1 MIRTRINKLFRSVF
15 TKLILINLA
24 TWVLIMIAVAGILFL
39 SKHKGKPFSRN
50 ARLYLQYIV
59 KDLGSPPDKTKAL
72 ALAKESGIEITFSGD
87 VTWTTLD
94 QLPELDKIRYSPNH
108 SDSKAQFGK
117 LNGRTLLKIETDD
130 GKLYFN
136 FSGFNKDRQQNVF
149 HLLLIFIPSIILLAC
164 YLALKRLLRP
174 LKRLETGVAEVS
186 TGNLTH
192 RVPTRGNDELTELAN
207 SFNDMTARL
216 QQIMETKEH
225 LLRDISHELRSP
237 LTRMKVALALLGDEQ
252 IKAEIEQDIV
262 EMETMVSSIL
272 DSARDHQTLQQNS
285 LIKCDLVQLALS
297 IIEKYSNMSP
307 GVHYLSAK
315 EPIMCTIDE
324 QAIQTVLTNLIDN
337 GLKFSGESRDGVEI
351 SISTDKKVALMS
363 VVDHGDGVDSEE
375 LPFIFE
381 PFYRVDKSRS
391 RRTGGFGL
399 GLSLCKAIIEAH
411 GGKIEVKSQ
420 IGVGTQ
426 ISFTLPL
433 EYEQK

>member
-1 MIRTRINKLFRSVF
+1 MFKIHKLFQSVF
-15 TKLILINLA
+15 TKLILINLT
-24 TWVLIMIAVAGILFL
+24 TWVLIMIAVAAILFSL
-39 SKHKGKPFSRN
+39 KHKGKPFYKN
-50 ARLYLQYIV
+50 TRLYLQYIV
-59 KDLGSPPDKTKAL
+59 EDLGSPPDKTKAL
-72 ALAKESGIEITFSGD
+72 ALSEKSGIEITFSGD
-87 VTWTTLD
+87 TTWTTLE
-94 QLPELDKIRYSPNH
+94 QLPELNKIHYSPTHN
-108 SDSKAQFGK
+108 DNRAQFGK
-117 LNGRTLLKIETDD
+117 LNGRRLLKIETDD
-130 GKLYFN
+130 GRLYFN
-136 FSGFNKDRQQNVF
+136 FSGFEEDGQQNAV

-164 YLALKRLLRP
+164 YLALKYLLRP
-174 LKRLETGVAEVS
+174 LKWLESGVAEV
-186 TGNLTH
+186 TAGNLSH

-216 QQIMETKEH
+216 KQIMETKEH

-237 LTRMKVALALLGDEQ
+237 LTRMKVALALLSDEQ

-272 DSARDHQTLQQNS
+272 DSARDHHTLQQNS
-285 LIKCDLVQLALS
+285 LVSCDLAHLALS
-297 IIEKYSNMSP
+297 ITEKYSNMSP
-307 GVHYLSAK
+307 GVRYLSAK
-315 EPIMCTIDE
+315 EPIMCEIDG

-337 GLKFSGESRDGVEI
+337 GLKFSEESKDGVEVHL
-351 SISTDKKVALMS
+351 SMNKKFAQMS
-363 VVDHGDGVDSEE
+363 VVDHGVGIDSEE

-420 IGVGTQ
+420 RGVGTQ